1 MEENR
6 KWQAKW
12 IWLDKEAA
20 SGTKQERAYARRTF
34 RIADPGNVRLTIDVT
49 ADSRYRLYMNGDWV
63 SSGPSKGDGWSHYYE
78 TLDLS
83 AYLVPGVNVL
93 AAIVVHYP
101 IVSSGNNGENG
112 PVSVWRSDR
121 GGFLLEGSVTDE
133 HGTVLETLHTDNRWR
148 MQRDDAV
155 SIGEEKLTLF
165 VGGMETVDAARL
177 PHGWRF
183 PSFDDT
189 SWMPPGQL
197 QEPYD
202 PLWGG
207 LNRRQLT
214 PRTIPP
220 LRETERF
227 PSRLMRSD
235 RDPDCAVSRVE
246 RLFPYAIAART
257 EGWLELDIGEM
268 TAGYPELRLIGGA
281 KAVIKLL
288 YSEAY
293 EYAASHAGQGGSR
306 RAMRDDPTGKVLV
319 GNEDAYIAAGFGSEE
334 QPEIYEPLAVRA
346 GRFIRLS
353 YTTADEP
360 LTIIELIWREEGYPL
375 ESVAKAES
383 SDPDWPL
390 MWEISLNTLRRCMH
404 DTYEDTPFYEQMQ
417 YTMDARSQA
426 LFTYQI
432 SADDRLPRKTIHDY
446 HSSLLPSGMLQSRY
460 PSVDPQIIPGFS
472 LIWVLMVHDHYRYFG
487 DLSLVRRY
495 RPTIDAVL
503 DWFGRRV
510 ENGLV
515 GIIPEAYWSFVDWV
529 EEWRD
534 KAGSPP
540 AKWLGPMTVYNLMYA
555 AALACAAELNEATGR
570 GDTAKEYAARADEI
584 REAARSRCF
593 DEELGLYRDGPD
605 VCEFSQHAQIW
616 AVLGGAATG
625 RAAIRLMERTLSD
638 ATLPRAS
645 FSMSFFYFRALSIT
659 GLYDRTLELWKPWK
673 DQIGLH
679 LTAWVED
686 PVTQRSDCHGW
697 GALPLYEYTAET
709 LGVQPA
715 EPGFARIR
723 IAPQLS
729 GLTWA
734 SGTVATPKGTV
745 DVGWSLSEERM
756 FRLSVHSPAG
766 VPTLIVLPNGE
777 SRESDEGGK
786 LEARCKLD

>member
-12 IWLDKEAA
+12 IWLDKDAA
-20 SGTKQERAYARRTF
+20 SGTKQERAYLRRTF
-34 RIADPGNVRLTIDVT
+34 RIADPGKARLTIDVT
-49 ADSRYRLYMNGDWV
+49 ADSRYRLYMNGVWV
-63 SSGPSKGDGWSHYYE
+63 SGGPAKGDGWSHYYE
-78 TLDLS
+78 TLDLT
-83 AYLVPGVNVL
+83 AYLVPGVNAL
-93 AAIVVHYP
+93 TAIVVHYP

-112 PVSVWRSDR
+112 PASVWRSDR
-121 GGFLLEGSVTDE
+121 GGFLLEGAVTDE
-133 HGTVLETLHTDNRWR
+133 QGTELETLHSDDRWKIK
-148 MQRDDAV
+148 RDEAV

-165 VGGMETVDAARL
+165 VGGMETVDAGLL
-177 PHGWRF
+177 PHGWRL
-183 PSFDDT
+183 PGFDDA
-189 SWMPPGQL
+189 SWPPPGQL
-197 QEPYD
+197 QEPHD
-202 PLWGG
+202 LMWGQ

-220 LRETERF
+220 LRETDRL
-227 PSRLMRSD
+227 PARLMRTD
-235 RDPDCAVSRVE
+235 RDPNGAASPAE
-246 RLFPYAIAART
+246 GLFPLAIPAHA

-268 TAGYPELRLIGGA
+268 TAGYPQLRLVGGA
-281 KAVIKLL
+281 GAAIKLL

-293 EYAASHAGQGGSR
+293 EYGSAQAAAGGSR
-306 RAMRDDPTGKVLV
+306 RAVRDDPAGKELV
-319 GNEDAYIAAGFGSEE
+319 GNEDAYIAAGIGTEE

-353 YTTADEP
+353 YAAGDEP
-360 LTIIELIWREEGYPL
+360 LAIAGLVWREEGFPL
-375 ESVAKAES
+375 ACVAKAES
-383 SDPDWPL
+383 SDPDWPR

-417 YTMDARSQA
+417 YIMDARSQA

-460 PSVDPQIIPGFS
+460 PSVDPQVIPGFS
-472 LIWVLMVHDHYRYFG
+472 LLWVLMVHDHYRYFG
-487 DLSLVRRY
+487 DLSLVKRY

-510 ENGLV
+510 EKGLV

-534 KAGSPP
+534 QAGSPP
-540 AKWLGPMTVYNLMYA
+540 AKWQGPMTVYNLMYA
-555 AALACAAELNEATGR
+555 AALACGAELNEATGR
-570 GDTAKEYAARADEI
+570 RDTANEYAARADEI
-584 REAARSRCF
+584 REAVRSRCF
-593 DEELGLYRDGPD
+593 DKERGLYRDGPD
-605 VCEFSQHAQIW
+605 VREFSQHAQIW

-625 RAAIRLMERTLSD
+625 RAATELMERTLSD
-638 ATLPRAS
+638 ATLARAS
-645 FSMSFFYFRALSIT
+645 FSMSLFYFRALSIA
-659 GLYDRTLELWKPWK
+659 GLYDRTLALWKPWK
-673 DQIGLH
+673 DQIGMH

-723 IAPQLS
+723 IAPRPS

-745 DVGWSLSEERM
+745 DVSWRLSEERV
-756 FRLSVHSPAG
+756 FRLSVRSPAG

-777 SRESDEGGK
+777 SRESDEGGE
-786 LEARCKLD
+786 LEASCALD